1 MIKFWC
7 FWNLEGLDYVYD
19 DYRDD
24 LCLIFICYL
33 EFFVYLGYFVL
44 FFNMFLVEMGYGCII
59 ILDLL
64 FLYDN

>member
-24 LCLIFICYL
+24 LCLIFTCYL
-33 EFFVYLGYFVL
+33 EFFVHLGYLVPFL
-44 FFNMFLVEMGYGCII
+44 NMLLVEMGHGCII
-59 ILDLL
+59 ISDLL
-64 FLYDN
+64 FLHDN